1 MQDHELIPGVM
12 LEALGASERT
22 FFGLSGLG
30 EMLVATE
37 GRGSADF
44 ELGLRLATS
53 ASFPSMARAP
63 DERGGEARLVS
74 VKAVSAGY
82 PLRGML
88 RLRSQADGPVQ
99 DVAAGG
105 PLLDRIDLHIEVAAI
120 APDALLGAP
129 PGESTAAIRER
140 CAAARERAVQRQGH
154 ANQALQGADIDTH
167 AALDDAARRF
177 LNAAAT
183 KLGWSARATHRT
195 LKVARTIADLADAPR
210 VQAAHV
216 AEAVQY
222 RRALGA
228 SG

>member
-1 MQDHELIPGVM
+1 MSDYFARIGRV
-12 LEALGASERT
+12 LEALGSDDD
-22 FFGLSGLG
+22 SGI
-30 EMLVATE
+30 E
-37 GRGSADF
+37 
-44 ELGLRLATS
+44 
-53 ASFPSMARAP
+53 
-63 DERGGEARLVS
+63 
-74 VKAVSAGY
+74 
-82 PLRGML
+82 
-88 RLRSQADGPVQ
+88 
-99 DVAAGG
+99 
-105 PLLDRIDLHIEVAAI
+105 IEVALRNTRNA
-120 APDALLGAP
+120 AGMVRSLGDLALLDEPQFQLHPMRLDLAEVLDDIALRP
-129 PGESTAAIRER
+129 FSASAMLDL
-140 CAAARERAVQRQGH
+140 QRQGH